1 MSDKIYISAKCKVR
15 LFILFL
21 NAEQVRPTVP
31 SINRSGSQISPDCG
45 GWGIKKFCLMH
56 AYKFFSTNNFLTA
69 KFCVGGGGN
78 FYLGSCILHL
88 LNVVLMSV
96 PVTIESVGALKPDE
110 LFLEAVKVLKNK
122 CRMILQQI
130 NNTNSQ

>member
-1 MSDKIYISAKCKVR
+1 MEEEGNFLGSMSTKYVNPVLITVR
-15 LFILFL
+15 
-21 NAEQVRPTVP
+21 T
-31 SINRSGSQISPDCG
+31 S
-45 GWGIKKFCLMH
+45 CLMH
-56 AYKFFSTNNFLTA
+56 Y
-69 KFCVGGGGN
+69 
-78 FYLGSCILHL
+78 
-88 LNVVLMSV
+88 LNVVVMSV

>member
-1 MSDKIYISAKCKVR
+1 MGEEGNFLVSISTKYVNPA
-15 LFILFL
+15 LI
-21 NAEQVRPTVP
+21 TV
-31 SINRSGSQISPDCG
+31 QISC
-45 GWGIKKFCLMH
+45 IMH
-56 AYKFFSTNNFLTA
+56 Y
-69 KFCVGGGGN
+69 
-78 FYLGSCILHL
+78 
-88 LNVVLMSV
+88 LNVVVMSV